1 MEGSSTWGQNN
12 LKFKSRPV
20 SYLRG
25 KSEDEMT
32 DSIKGSK
39 DSVTKYSQGTEGIT
53 VTVTIVFTVFPTDL
67 TVGHETKKCSRLR
80 SRCR

>member
-1 MEGSSTWGQNN
+1 MWGQNN

-25 KSEDEMT
+25 MSEDEMT

-39 DSVTKYSQGTEGIT
+39 DSVTKYSQGTEG
-53 VTVTIVFTVFPTDL
+53 VTVTELPSSSLYSQQT
-67 TVGHETKKCSRLR
+67 SRGA
-80 SRCR
+80 